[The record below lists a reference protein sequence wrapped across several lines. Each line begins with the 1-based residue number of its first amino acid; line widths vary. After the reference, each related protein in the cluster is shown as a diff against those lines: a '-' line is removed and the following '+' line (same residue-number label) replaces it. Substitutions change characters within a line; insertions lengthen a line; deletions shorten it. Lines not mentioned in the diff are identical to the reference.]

1 MTLGQLST
9 YESAQE
15 RKETSH
21 ASHQRRY
28 QSQGNHS
35 LESPSLQFGVH
46 HMITGF
52 CFVLTKSYF
61 ISNDRASWGWRCLCK
76 TGISVHNRYCHVAMY
91 SQQDLSVQKSLSPSW
106 YSCAFS
112 IIISQKKKKKK
123 FTSLPLEGEFLEI
136 PTKQKT
142 TQWMKYNGP
151 SIWFE
156 SFKHSNLFPN
166 SSFIVPLP
174 SSQFHV
180 LRFLKPTEST

>member
-1 MTLGQLST
+1 MSSWKWKWSQVTLGQLST

-52 CFVLTKSYF
+52 CFVLFLTKSYF

-76 TGISVHNRYCHVAMY
+76 TAISVHNRYCHVAMC
-91 SQQDLSVQKSLSPSW
+91 SQQDLSVQQSLSPSW

-112 IIISQKKKKKK
+112 IIISPPPKKTNNNNNHHHHSNNKN
-123 FTSLPLEGEFLEI
+123 P
-136 PTKQKT
+136 KQTNKANFSHT
-142 TQWMKYNGP
+142 WNMIYISHEKYNQ
-151 SIWFE
+151 W
-156 SFKHSNLFPN
+156 
-166 SSFIVPLP
+166 
-174 SSQFHV
+174 
-180 LRFLKPTEST
+180 